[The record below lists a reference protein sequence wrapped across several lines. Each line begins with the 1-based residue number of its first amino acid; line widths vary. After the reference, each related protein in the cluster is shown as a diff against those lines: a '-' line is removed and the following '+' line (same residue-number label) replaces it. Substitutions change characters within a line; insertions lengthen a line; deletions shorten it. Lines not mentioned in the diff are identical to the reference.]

1 MDIGSLVQGLQTGVP
16 AVAATAGQGTT
27 EESPDEAFGLLL
39 EAEPEKAPAP
49 DIMPWQ
55 IWPAAAS
62 PAQTLLPM
70 TAFAE
75 QTEGVQAQVTA
86 TPSTP
91 EVMMAALPAAFVMN
105 DSPLV
110 VEPQMVGGTPEVVLQ
125 LPTAESEAP
134 KLGPIAPLSSAPEA
148 VEPSAAPV
156 ITPLPIQEPT
166 DLHSQPA
173 FGVPTPPT
181 TKQEAELRFN
191 VESAPRHVGAVAIS
205 DQDAPVAVL
214 PDNRSLPTEGRVQSS
229 QAAPAGALKPIQAE
243 AVIKAEPA
251 AAPMPA
257 TQVGPAETIKPIQ
270 AETAVKVE
278 PTAASMTATQVA
290 STTKQQPVEAP
301 KTLGYWRLVLAGA
314 MDSAGSLEALPS
326 EAQALDNVGE
336 SRHSISA
343 SPATPSAAAPV
354 QTAAQPFAAPQPVPM
369 TPGAGEMPEMDTG
382 SLASATEPTSADE
395 PLTEAQDAQ
404 PVPAPSERREQQ
416 GATAAAPNQQNSVEL
431 TSTSI
436 SEIQP
441 DATVAPRDLH
451 GSAMRDMPLQTFH
464 PSLPTAEN
472 PDPMIRAASIEQ
484 VHTDTGQEMTE
495 IRLDPEELG
504 RLRITLEGEGDALR
518 VRVEVERPETLDLL
532 RRNMDRLADT
542 LREAGYSQSDMQ
554 FSTWSGE
561 RQSTAAQPQPAFDI
575 EAEPAPVAPAPLPST
590 SRPIAAA
597 EGLNLRL

>member
-16 AVAATAGQGTT
+16 AVAAAAGQGTT

-125 LPTAESEAP
+125 LPTAESAAP
-134 KLGPIAPLSSAPEA
+134 KLGPSAPLSSAPEA

-156 ITPLPIQEPT
+156 VTPLPIQEPT

-191 VESAPRHVGAVAIS
+191 VESALRHVGAVAIS
-205 DQDAPVAVL
+205 DQHAPVAAL
-214 PDNRSLPTEGRVQSS
+214 PDSRSLPSEGRVQSS

-243 AVIKAEPA
+243 AVINPEPA
-251 AAPMPA
+251 AATMPA
-257 TQVGPAETIKPIQ
+257 TQVGPAEAP
-270 AETAVKVE
+270 VKVE
-278 PTAASMTATQVA
+278 PTAATMTATQVA

-314 MDSAGSLEALPS
+314 MDSAESLEALPS
-326 EAQALDNVGE
+326 ESQALENVGE
-336 SRHSISA
+336 SRHSIPA
-343 SPATPSAAAPV
+343 SPATPSATAAV
-354 QTAAQPFAAPQPVPM
+354 QTAAQPFAAPQPAAM
-369 TPGAGEMPEMDTG
+369 TPGAGQMPEMDPG
-382 SLASATEPTSADE
+382 SLASATEPPSADE

-404 PVPAPSERREQQ
+404 PAPATSERREQQ
-416 GATAAAPNQQNSVEL
+416 GVTAAAPSQQNSVEL
-431 TSTSI
+431 ISTSI

-441 DATVAPRDLH
+441 EATVAPRDLH
-451 GSAMRDMPLQTFH
+451 GSAMRDMPVQTFH
-464 PSLPTAEN
+464 PSLPTAEK

-575 EAEPAPVAPAPLPST
+575 EAEPAAVAPAPLPST
-590 SRPIAAA
+590 PRPIAAA

>member
-1 MDIGSLVQGLQTGVP
+1 MDIGSLVQAMQTGVP
-16 AVAATAGQGTT
+16 AVAAATGQGTT
-27 EESPDEAFGLLL
+27 EENSDEAFGLLL
-39 EAEPEKAPAP
+39 EAEPEKAPTP
-49 DIMPWQ
+49 DIMPCQ
-55 IWPAAAS
+55 IWPSAAS

-75 QTEGVQAQVTA
+75 QTEGAQAPVTA

-91 EVMMAALPAAFVMN
+91 EVMMAAMSAAFVMS
-105 DSPLV
+105 DRSLV
-110 VEPQMVGGTPEVVLQ
+110 VEPQMVEGMPEVVQ
-125 LPTAESEAP
+125 QVSKAESEAP

-156 ITPLPIQEPT
+156 ITPMVIQEPK
-166 DLHSQPA
+166 DSQLQSA
-173 FGVPTPPT
+173 VGVPTQPT
-181 TKQEAELRFN
+181 TKQAAELRFN
-191 VESAPRHVGAVAIS
+191 VESAPRHVGAIAIS

-214 PDNRSLPTEGRVQSS
+214 PESGSLPTEGHVQPP
-229 QAAPAGALKPIQAE
+229 QAAPAGALKPIEAE
-243 AVIKAEPA
+243 L
-251 AAPMPA
+251 
-257 TQVGPAETIKPIQ
+257 
-270 AETAVKVE
+270 AVKVE
-278 PTAASMTATQVA
+278 PTAAPMNATQVA
-290 STTKQQPVEAP
+290 SPSKQQPVEAP

-314 MDSAGSLEALPS
+314 MDSAEALEALPP
-326 EAQALDNVGE
+326 EAQALENVGE
-336 SRHSISA
+336 SRRSIPA
-343 SPATPSAAAPV
+343 SPATPAAAVPV

-369 TPGAGEMPEMDTG
+369 TPGAGQMPEMDPG
-382 SLASATEPTSADE
+382 SLASATEPPSADE

-404 PVPAPSERREQQ
+404 PAPATSERREQQ
-416 GATAAAPNQQNSVEL
+416 GVTAAAPIQQTSVEL

-441 DATVAPRDLH
+441 EATVAPRDLH
-451 GSAMRDMPLQTFH
+451 GSAMRDMPVQTFH
-464 PSLPTAEN
+464 PSLYNAEK

-542 LREAGYSQSDMQ
+542 LREAGYSHSDMQ

-575 EAEPAPVAPAPLPST
+575 EAEPAAVAPASLPST
-590 SRPIAAA
+590 PRPIAAA